1 MAKKLQLGYKDI
13 ETSLKVFKA
22 HQVPPPRKW
31 AMRY

>member
-13 ETSLKVFKA
+13 ETSLKVFKD
-22 HQVPPPRKW
+22 HQVPPRKW